1 LLLGLVVAC
10 GSSDALVAVD
20 GATSQEGGAPA
31 SDSGMRSDVDSA
43 ADAGG
48 EGADVGTSHTT
59 PTVVSAVPADG
70 AADVAINANAT
81 VTFSEPMD
89 SSSLSATT
97 FTVTNGTVPVPG
109 KVIYAS
115 SKAVFWPAA
124 HLDVDTVYTATISTA
139 AQSAYGV
146 ALATKYSWSFTT
158 GTGSAPGMPVNLGT
172 AGTYVILTK
181 SGISNVPTSFITG
194 DIGVSPAAAGS
205 ITGFPLAP
213 DANNVLSTT
222 PEVTGN
228 VYAADYALPTPTN
241 LTAAVADMQTAFTD
255 GAARAPDVT
264 ELGAGDISGLM
275 LVPGVYSWSSS
286 VLVTSDVTL
295 SGSATDVWIFQIA
308 QTLTMSSDTKIV
320 LTGGALPKNVFWQ
333 VSGLVD
339 LVTGA
344 HLEGIVLAQTA
355 ITLGTATSING
366 RLLAQTA
373 VTIAGSTIVQPAP

>member
-1 LLLGLVVAC
+1 
-10 GSSDALVAVD
+10 
-20 GATSQEGGAPA
+20 
-31 SDSGMRSDVDSA
+31 
-43 ADAGG
+43 
-48 EGADVGTSHTT
+48 
-59 PTVVSAVPADG
+59 
-70 AADVAINANAT
+70 
-81 VTFSEPMD
+81 
-89 SSSLSATT
+89 
-97 FTVTNGTVPVPG
+97 
-109 KVIYAS
+109 
-115 SKAVFWPAA
+115 
-124 HLDVDTVYTATISTA
+124 
-139 AQSAYGV
+139 
-146 ALATKYSWSFTT
+146 
-158 GTGSAPGMPVNLGT
+158 
-172 AGTYVILTK
+172 
-181 SGISNVPTSFITG
+181 
-194 DIGVSPAAAGS
+194 
-205 ITGFPLAP
+205 
-213 DANNVLSTT
+213 
-222 PEVTGN
+222 
-228 VYAADYALPTPTN
+228 
-241 LTAAVADMQTAFTD
+241 MQTAFTD

-264 ELGAGDISGLM
+264 ELGAGDISGLT